1 MNINKAILVGRLT
14 RDPEVRTTATGQTV
28 TSISIATN
36 RFWKDKN
43 GQKQDQTEFH
53 NVVLWGKLGEIAGQY
68 LTKGQ
73 EAYIEG
79 RLTTRKYTGKDGI
92 EKRTTEIVAENMQ
105 LGSRAGQGG
114 GQQGQAQGG
123 GGQRRRRPHHNRP
136 RNPNAQNNPHQN
148 AQHPQGINIERIY
161 EKYLNLLDQHLIAR
175 RKYHDLFYRA
185 DPAQKNKLERNFYN
199 TLNDVRDFESKLAPE
214 ARELFEKRNNGLRPD
229 NTYTSNHEIPVEGE
243 LPPAE
248 TSFEDPH
255 FLQSQLA
262 ANYADDKEESVGT
275 LDDYLKYKN
284 LV

>member
-28 TSISIATN
+28 TSISLATN

-114 GQQGQAQGG
+114 GQSAGTYNKPTAAPTQIQNPQA
-123 GGQRRRRPHHNRP
+123 
-136 RNPNAQNNPHQN
+136 
-148 AQHPQGINIERIY
+148 
-161 EKYLNLLDQHLIAR
+161 
-175 RKYHDLFYRA
+175 
-185 DPAQKNKLERNFYN
+185 PATE
-199 TLNDVRDFESKLAPE
+199 
-214 ARELFEKRNNGLRPD
+214 
-229 NTYTSNHEIPVEGE
+229 EIPTINLDEE
-243 LPPAE
+243 
-248 TSFEDPH
+248 EDEVRIEDVP
-255 FLQSQLA
+255 F
-262 ANYADDKEESVGT
+262 
-275 LDDYLKYKN
+275 
-284 LV
+284 

>member
-28 TSISIATN
+28 TSISLATN

-114 GQQGQAQGG
+114 GQGAGSYT
-123 GGQRRRRPHHNRP
+123 RP
-136 RNPNAQNNPHQN
+136 AT
-148 AQHPQGINIERIY
+148 A
-161 EKYLNLLDQHLIAR
+161 
-175 RKYHDLFYRA
+175 
-185 DPAQKNKLERNFYN
+185 PAQ
-199 TLNDVRDFESKLAPE
+199 TQAPQAPMAE
-214 ARELFEKRNNGLRPD
+214 
-229 NTYTSNHEIPVEGE
+229 EIPTINLDEE
-243 LPPAE
+243 
-248 TSFEDPH
+248 EDEVRIEDVP
-255 FLQSQLA
+255 F
-262 ANYADDKEESVGT
+262 
-275 LDDYLKYKN
+275 
-284 LV
+284 